1 MSFLERGQV
10 LVVEADTIIHDIEA
24 IHDQSSIPGLMGKI
38 IGGHQ
43 PDANRMIAEAV
54 SMLFDCIDG
63 IRDSLVKRHHC
74 FGLGKLQSIHQTFDV
89 RLHY

>member
-1 MSFLERGQV
+1 MKRSQV
-10 LVVEADTIIHDIEA
+10 LVVEANAIINDIEA
-24 IHDQSSIPGLMGKI
+24 VHDQSPVPSLMGEVV
-38 IGGHQ
+38 GGHQ

-54 SMLFDCIDG
+54 LMLLDCIDG

-74 FGLGKLQSIHQTFDV
+74 LALGKLQPIHQTFDV